1 MNNFDKLYSECVDY
15 QYTHLDDD
23 IQQQLYYCINDDFDF
38 EETLVY
44 GFTPFETFEKV
55 ISLVKKPKRIIIF
68 GCSNGYQCFY
78 FNKIYPGVPVIGID
92 LLDFRLQWGAD
103 KVKEYEIDNVTLL
116 KGNFFDFQIEDGD
129 LIWQNN
135 LLFDIE
141 SMNDYNIFLFSNFD
155 IQIISYVDILFDD
168 KLLIDVNSK
177 PIRVESINQKL
188 ETSWDLKQDFFY
200 FYIQRE
206 ENFEFDVNYILPE
219 YRVPINKLQDYESM
233 LISKKDIQSEK
244 LKFLFNKNNLKK
256 IFDSVGFNTPETYLY
271 TKTENNFYEI
281 LKNYNTFV
289 AKPAHRSESVDIFI
303 NSGKYK
309 LDINK
314 ISDKLNIAIG
324 KSDFNLFRRNKID
337 GGVWWKNCEKGILVE
352 QYINVLYELKV
363 FVVFGNPIVG
373 DLRNGN
379 TELYRVSFINKKN
392 KYINWDK
399 EYELIKK
406 LALELKID
414 FFRIDFLFDGEK
426 LWASELAV
434 MPGTDLPEQIQDM
447 IYKNWS
453 RPYLKF
459 YYPEILL

>member
-1 MNNFDKLYSECVDY
+1 
-15 QYTHLDDD
+15 
-23 IQQQLYYCINDDFDF
+23 
-38 EETLVY
+38 
-44 GFTPFETFEKV
+44 
-55 ISLVKKPKRIIIF
+55 
-68 GCSNGYQCFY
+68 
-78 FNKIYPGVPVIGID
+78 
-92 LLDFRLQWGAD
+92 
-103 KVKEYEIDNVTLL
+103 
-116 KGNFFDFQIEDGD
+116 
-129 LIWQNN
+129 
-135 LLFDIE
+135 
-141 SMNDYNIFLFSNFD
+141 MNDYNIFLFSNFD

-314 ISDKLNIAIG
+314 ISDKLNIVGLLGSGNIPIYV
-324 KSDFNLFRRNKID
+324 DFKISS
-337 GGVWWKNCEKGILVE
+337 C
-352 QYINVLYELKV
+352 
-363 FVVFGNPIVG
+363 
-373 DLRNGN
+373 
-379 TELYRVSFINKKN
+379 
-392 KYINWDK
+392 
-399 EYELIKK
+399 
-406 LALELKID
+406 AL
-414 FFRIDFLFDGEK
+414 
-426 LWASELAV
+426 
-434 MPGTDLPEQIQDM
+434 
-447 IYKNWS
+447 N
-453 RPYLKF
+453 
-459 YYPEILL
+459 